1 MARIYLTPQQE
12 QHPLFMIIMPTNLT
26 TRSAEPVKNDSLIFP
41 YPIKVIS
48 GYYRIQGSAQTG
60 LNDRQQAMKLV
71 ESFKGTEIMFDFVL
85 YADARTR
92 VIGHMY
98 QEGLHGEFIIMGANS
113 LAFYA
118 KYDGVWSGN
127 DLLK

>member
-12 QHPLFMIIMPTNLT
+12 QHPLFMIFIPTNLT
-26 TRSAEPVKNDSLIFP
+26 TRSAETVKNDSLIFP

-98 QEGLHGEFIIMGANS
+98 QEGLHGEFIIMVANS
-113 LAFYA
+113 LAFYS

>member
-12 QHPLFMIIMPTNLT
+12 QHPLFMIFIPTNLT
-26 TRSAEPVKNDSLIFP
+26 TRSAEPVKNDSLIFTC
-41 YPIKVIS
+41 PIKVIS
-48 GYYRIQGSAQTG
+48 GYYSIQGSAQTG

-71 ESFKGTEIMFDFVL
+71 ESFEGTEIMFDIIL
-85 YADARTR
+85 HADARTR

-98 QEGLHGEFIIMGANS
+98 QEGSYGEFIFMGSNS

-118 KYDGVWSGN
+118 KYDGVWSGKE
-127 DLLK
+127 LLK